1 MGDGDGHTPSVRAG
15 LQPPSRREG
24 PGPPLG
30 ERPSVVSLAITLQ
43 EHPDLTL
50 VALEGELDIYTVPA
64 FRTGL
69 EGHDPAV
76 AQLVIDLSR
85 VTLIDSAG
93 LGALIS
99 LRNRAS
105 QANRRI
111 GLICP
116 DRLRRL
122 FQITGLRRAFLLGD
136 ELAATR
142 AALRSPPA
150 QGV

>member
-1 MGDGDGHTPSVRAG
+1 
-15 LQPPSRREG
+15 
-24 PGPPLG
+24 
-30 ERPSVVSLAITLQ
+30 VSLAITLQ

-69 EGHDPAV
+69 EGHDPA
-76 AQLVIDLSR
+76 AFQLVIDLSR

-105 QANRRI
+105 QANRKI

-150 QGV
+150 PGV

>member
-1 MGDGDGHTPSVRAG
+1 
-15 LQPPSRREG
+15 
-24 PGPPLG
+24 
-30 ERPSVVSLAITLQ
+30 VSLAITLE

-50 VALEGELDIYTVPA
+50 VALEGELDISTVPG
-64 FRTGL
+64 FRKEL
-69 EGHDPAV
+69 SGHDPAT

-93 LGALIS
+93 LGALIT

-105 QANRRI
+105 RSNRRI

-136 ELAATR
+136 ELAETR
-142 AALRSPPA
+142 AALARPPA
-150 QGV
+150 PEV

>member
-1 MGDGDGHTPSVRAG
+1 M
-15 LQPPSRREG
+15 
-24 PGPPLG
+24 
-30 ERPSVVSLAITLQ
+30 SLAITLE

-50 VALEGELDIYTVPA
+50 VALEGELDISTVPA
-64 FRTGL
+64 FRSEL
-69 EGHDPAV
+69 AGHDPA
-76 AQLVIDLSR
+76 AGQLVIDLSR

-93 LGALIS
+93 LGALIT

-105 QANRRI
+105 RANRRI

-116 DRLRRL
+116 ERLKRL

-142 AALRSPPA
+142 AALSRSPAPE
-150 QGV
+150 V